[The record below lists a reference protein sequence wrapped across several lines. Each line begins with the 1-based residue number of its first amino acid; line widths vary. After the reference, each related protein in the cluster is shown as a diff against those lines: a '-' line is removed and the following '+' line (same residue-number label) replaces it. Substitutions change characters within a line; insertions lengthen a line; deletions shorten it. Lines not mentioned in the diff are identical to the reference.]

1 MIPSTRFVFLPVFA
15 TMRIKIVTAIRIAV
29 SMIISGTALIG
40 VKVDAIPRINK
51 ILKRQEPTALPS
63 AIPESPFL
71 EAVMEVTSSGREVPI
86 ATMVRPTSVS
96 LMPHAFAIRLALST
110 TLRILIA
117 SSES

>member
-1 MIPSTRFVFLPVFA
+1 MMPSTRFVFLPVFA

-29 SMIISGTALIG
+29 SMISSGTALIG

-71 EAVMEVTSSGREVPI
+71 EAVMEVTSSGREVLPDG
-86 ATMVRPTSVS
+86 
-96 LMPHAFAIRLALST
+96 LSYHP
-110 TLRILIA
+110 
-117 SSES
+117 